1 MTDSTET
8 PAERI
13 AGDLAL
19 AIHQGLIRGG
29 ERLPSQT
36 KLMKSYKVAMGT
48 AASALAKLS
57 AAGLTRG
64 ETGRGSADVIGEG
77 CGEGGPGSG

>member
-1 MTDSTET
+1 MSEIQES

-29 ERLPSQT
+29 ERMPSQ
-36 KLMKSYKVAMGT
+36 KELMAAYGVAMGT
-48 AASALAKLS
+48 AAASKHAQ
-57 AAGLTRG
+57 
-64 ETGRGSADVIGEG
+64 
-77 CGEGGPGSG
+77 